1 MAVYPPGARVHR
13 AAGIYLPAV
22 YPVPQPR
29 RPRGIEGPS
38 PRMGQ
43 NRYDPAPPLT
53 GAAQRLRCQ
62 RGRRSS
68 GPRLLLPRDV
78 TVILLCA
85 ARRMSSALT
94 PRVALVVSG
103 PVGSDSG
110 IRLPFGE
117 ALEARCGPP
126 RSEERRVGQGWRSG
140 VGLE

>member
-22 YPVPQPR
+22 YPVPQQG

-38 PRMGQ
+38 PWMGQ

-103 PVGSDSG
+103 PVGSG
-110 IRLPFGE
+110 PVV
-117 ALEARCGPP
+117 CGPVVCGP
-126 RSEERRVGQGWRSG
+126 VVSG
-140 VGLE
+140 PVVCGR

>member
-1 MAVYPPGARVHR
+1 
-13 AAGIYLPAV
+13 
-22 YPVPQPR
+22 
-29 RPRGIEGPS
+29 
-38 PRMGQ
+38 MGQ

-62 RGRRSS
+62 SGRRSS

-94 PRVALVVSG
+94 PRAALAVSGFAESGPLVCGPVVCGPVVCGPVVCGPVVS
-103 PVGSDSG
+103 DWD

-117 ALEARCGPP
+117 AREARCGPP
-126 RSEERRVGQGWRSG
+126 VESGRCTWPPGNWPTRR
-140 VGLE
+140 